1 MKRILTL
8 LSLLVICLT
17 SLPAQAQRNPWWF
30 GAGIGGTFQSSDM
43 APRAGLAWDI
53 NAAKYTRLESKSPI
67 FLGVR
72 FRFLDGRNYG
82 YNYHRHY
89 GLANNA
95 TVNGSSS
102 VGANYVA
109 NGGFMFSNYKFR
121 YDEFAIELVLGS
133 NSLRKRG
140 ILLYGFGGAGMTYWK
155 TKTNLFDANGQH
167 YNYLAANIDTTSKD
181 GAYDGLKNIWDD
193 TYESNADGS
202 TTAQWSFMTNAGIG
216 LGYQFKNSFA
226 IGIEHRT
233 TFALNDIIDGQ
244 RWTSTNKP
252 TGDNDVYHYT
262 GMFLRFTFGR
272 AESTS
277 TTNYP
282 PPPPPP
288 VINNNN
294 PNYPPPNNNN
304 TVVNNDDPIQNQNN
318 TTNNNTNNN
327 QGGLPPQVTFLTPNV
342 DPYST
347 SVAAQSLV
355 VRVDNVTAANQ
366 ITLSINNQVVPRTT
380 FTFNA
385 NTHQMNFNHTLVN
398 GSNIY
403 AVTATNQ
410 YGSDSET
417 QTIILNGGSNHPN
430 PSGVP
435 PVVTI
440 TTPGTDPYTS
450 LTPTTNV
457 TATVLNVTTSNQI
470 VVRRN
475 GVAINGWNFNSASHQ
490 VTFVANLQT
499 GNNSYEVVG
508 TNAYGTASD
517 ATLIIF
523 KPSQS
528 GGNPPVVTITNPA
541 ACPHQT
547 KTQNMTITATVTN
560 VTNPSKITVL
570 FNNAPVNNF
579 NFNAQTGVLSFPV
592 VLVNGN
598 NPFSISATNDYGSD
612 AKNCV
617 ITYKPQQS
625 GNPPAVTI
633 TNPAACPTQSKVQ
646 NMTITGTVTNV
657 SNASEISVL
666 FNNTAVNNFTFNAQ
680 TGVVSFPVVLVS
692 GNNPFSISATNAF
705 GSDAENCV
713 ITYKPQQSGN
723 PPAVT
728 ITNPTPCPAQSKV
741 QNMTIT
747 GTVTNVSSASEITV
761 SFNNTV
767 VNNFTF
773 NAQTGVVS
781 FPVVLVSGNNPFS
794 ISATN
799 AFGSDAEN
807 CVITYKPQQSGP
819 PPTVNITTPATNPFV
834 SPMPTGQVI
843 ATVMNVTTSN
853 QITVTRGNTNVAFT
867 FDPNTHVVSFTHA
880 LVAGD
885 NTYVITA
892 TNAYGTANDQV
903 TIKFV
908 SPSGGSGNNSGGNV
922 PGGSTESSGG
932 SRPGGNS
939 TSGNVSG
946 GSTESSGG
954 SRPSGGSSTSGNVP
968 GGSTESSGGSR
979 PSGGNNGPMP
989 SADPMINFVS
999 PSSNTYATN
1008 NASLPVTMQVLN
1020 VASAAD
1026 IRVKINGVLT
1036 NNFNFNAATHTLT
1049 FTATLVSGSNTIE
1062 VKAMNQIGYAQKLI
1076 TVTYTASS
1084 RTTKPGGTKAPAK
1097 TETKK
1102 EEPKKEDPKK
1112 EAPKTTETKQS
1123 GRPAVKPAEEPVK
1136 PK

>member
-17 SLPAQAQRNPWWF
+17 SIPAQAQRNPWWF

-72 FRFLDGRNYG
+72 FRFLDGRSTG
-82 YNYHRHY
+82 FNYHRHY
-89 GLANNA
+89 GLANNP

-102 VGANYVA
+102 VGANYAA

-121 YDEFAIELVLGS
+121 YDEFAMELVLGS

-167 YNYLAANIDTTSKD
+167 YNYLAANIDTTGRD
-181 GAYDGLKNIWDD
+181 VAFNGLNTIWDD

-216 LGYQFKNSFA
+216 FGYQFKNSFA

-233 TFALNDIIDGQ
+233 TFAMNDIIDGQ

-272 AESTS
+272 TET
-277 TTNYP
+277 TDNTNYP

-288 VINNNN
+288 VVNNNN
-294 PNYPPPNNNN
+294 PNFPPPNNNN
-304 TVVNNDDPIQNQNN
+304 TVVNNNDPIQNQNN
-318 TTNNNTNNN
+318 TTNNNSSN
-327 QGGLPPQVTFLTPNV
+327 QGGLPPQVTFTTPNV

-355 VRVDNVTAANQ
+355 VSVYNVTDANQ

-385 NTHQMNFNHTLVN
+385 NTHQMYFNHTLLN
-398 GSNIY
+398 GTNVY

-417 QTIILNGGSNHPN
+417 QTINLNGGGSHPN
-430 PSGVP
+430 PTGVP

-440 TTPGTDPYTS
+440 VTPNTDPYTS

-457 TATVLNVTTSNQI
+457 VATVLNVTSSNQI

-475 GVAINGWNFNSASHQ
+475 GVAINGWNFNNATHQ
-490 VTFVANLQT
+490 VTFVANLQV

-508 TNAYGTASD
+508 TNPYGTASD

-523 KPSQS
+523 KPSQP

-598 NPFSISATNDYGSD
+598 NPFSISATNDYGSN

-625 GNPPAVTI
+625 GNPPVVTI

-646 NMTITGTVTNV
+646 NMTLTGTVTNV
-657 SNASEISVL
+657 TSASEITVL
-666 FNNTAVNNFTFNAQ
+666 FNNATVNNFTFNAQ

-723 PPAVT
+723 PPVVT

-747 GTVTNVSSASEITV
+747 GTVTNVMNASEISV
-761 SFNNTV
+761 SFNNAS

-799 AFGSDAEN
+799 AFGSDAKN
-807 CVITYKPQQSGP
+807 CVITYKPTQSGP

-834 SPMPTGQVI
+834 SPMPTGQVV
-843 ATVMNVTTSN
+843 ATVMNVTTAN
-853 QITVTRGNTNVAFT
+853 QITVKRGNTNVAFT
-867 FDPNTHVVSFTHA
+867 FDPNTHLVSFTHA

-908 SPSGGSGNNSGGNV
+908 SPSGGNGNGSGGA
-922 PGGSTESSGG
+922 SESNGG

-939 TSGNVSG
+939 TSGNGSG
-946 GSTESSGG
+946 GASESNGG
-954 SRPSGGSSTSGNVP
+954 SRPG
-968 GGSTESSGGSR
+968 
-979 PSGGNNGPMP
+979 GGNNGPMP

-999 PSSNTYATN
+999 PAGNTHTTN
-1008 NASLPVTMQVLN
+1008 NSSLPVTMQVLN
-1020 VASAAD
+1020 IASSAD

-1036 NNFNFNAATHTLT
+1036 NNFSYNAATKTLT
-1049 FTATLVSGSNTIE
+1049 FTATLVSGTNTIE

-1076 TVTYTASS
+1076 TVTYTPSS
-1084 RTTKPGGTKAPAK
+1084 RTTKPGGKKAPTK

-1102 EEPKKEDPKK
+1102 EEPKKEEPKK
-1112 EAPKTTETKQS
+1112 ETPKSTETKGSQS